1 MNIICFGF
9 GQVAKNFIKKLKDQG
24 TTFKLTTTSREES
37 KTKEFE
43 NINYE
48 SFQFTKEGFDKNF
61 LKRFEEADHILLS
74 IAPIHGVDI
83 VIKNFKDNFK
93 SNKLKWITYL
103 SATSVYGNHNGE
115 WVDENS
121 ETKPTSP
128 NGVERLKV
136 EKEWMQLA
144 SKFDL
149 PFQIFRLS
157 GIYSNQFNI
166 LKRLKSGEAKII
178 NKKNHFFSRI
188 HVEDIA
194 DILLSSLNNLK
205 KKEIYNISDNL
216 PASAE
221 EVAMYGVKLL
231 GIDKPKT
238 IEINE
243 IESEMLKNFYKDSKK
258 VDNKKM
264 KEFFNHKLK
273 YPTYVEGLDS
283 ARLLPAQ
290 ARPSRVWQ
298 KPFGPWCP
306 LPKTLGR

>member
-24 TTFKLTTTSREES
+24 ATFKLTATSREES
-37 KTKEFE
+37 KTEEFE
-43 NINYE
+43 NITYE

-121 ETKPTSP
+121 ETKPTSSK
-128 NGVERLKV
+128 GVERLKV

-194 DILLSSLNNLK
+194 NILFSSLNNFK

-273 YPTYVEGLDS
+273 YPTYVEGLNYI
-283 ARLLPAQ
+283 
-290 ARPSRVWQ
+290 
-298 KPFGPWCP
+298 FN
-306 LPKTLGR
+306 KTI

>member
-24 TTFKLTTTSREES
+24 ATFKLTTTSREES

-43 NINYE
+43 NITYE

-93 SNKLKWITYL
+93 SNKFKWITYL
-103 SATSVYGNHNGE
+103 SATSVYGDHDGE

-128 NGVERLKV
+128 NGIERLKV

-194 DILLSSLNNLK
+194 NILFSSLNNFK

-231 GIDKPKT
+231 GLDKPKT

-273 YPTYVEGLDS
+273 YPTYVEGLNYI
-283 ARLLPAQ
+283 
-290 ARPSRVWQ
+290 
-298 KPFGPWCP
+298 FNN
-306 LPKTLGR
+306 TI

>member
-1 MNIICFGF
+1 MNTKNIICFGF

-24 TTFKLTTTSREES
+24 ITFKLTTTSRED
-37 KTKEFE
+37 TIIKEFE

-48 SFQFTKEGFDKNF
+48 SFQFSEEGFDKNF
-61 LKRFEEADHILLS
+61 ISRFEKADHILLS
-74 IAPIHGVDI
+74 IAPISGTDI
-83 VIKNFKDNFK
+83 VIKNLKDYFK
-93 SNKLKWITYL
+93 SSKFKWITYL
-103 SATSVYGNHNGE
+103 SATSVYGDHNGE

-128 NGVERLKV
+128 NGIERLKV

-194 DILLSSLNNLK
+194 NILFSSLNNFK

-273 YPTYVEGLDS
+273 YPTYVEGLNYI
-283 ARLLPAQ
+283 
-290 ARPSRVWQ
+290 
-298 KPFGPWCP
+298 FN
-306 LPKTLGR
+306 KTI

>member
-1 MNIICFGF
+1 MNTKNIICFGF

-24 TTFKLTTTSREES
+24 ATFRLTTTSREES

-48 SFQFTKEGFDKNF
+48 SFQFTEEGFDKKF
-61 LKRFEEADHILLS
+61 ISRFEEADHILLS
-74 IAPIHGVDI
+74 IAPISGIDI
-83 VIKNFKDNFK
+83 VIKNLKDYFK
-93 SNKLKWITYL
+93 SSKFKWITYL
-103 SATSVYGNHNGE
+103 SATSVYGNHDGE
-115 WVDENS
+115 WVNENS
-121 ETKPTSP
+121 ETKPTSK
-128 NGVERLKV
+128 NGIERLKV
-136 EKEWMQLA
+136 EKEWMKLA
-144 SKFDL
+144 IKFNL

-157 GIYSNQFNI
+157 GIYSNQYNI

-194 DILLSSLNNLK
+194 SILFSSLNNLK
-205 KKEIYNISDNL
+205 KKEIYNISDNQ
-216 PASAE
+216 PTSAE
-221 EVAMYGVKLL
+221 EVTIYGAKLL

-238 IEINE
+238 IEIND

-273 YPTYVEGLDS
+273 YPTYVEGLNYI
-283 ARLLPAQ
+283 
-290 ARPSRVWQ
+290 
-298 KPFGPWCP
+298 FN
-306 LPKTLGR
+306 KTI

>member
-1 MNIICFGF
+1 MSTTNIICFGF
-9 GQVAKNFIKKLKDQG
+9 GQVAKNIIKKLKYQG
-24 TTFKLTTTSREES
+24 ITFSLTTTSREES

-48 SFQFTKEGFDKNF
+48 SFQFSEEGFDKNF
-61 LKRFEEADHILLS
+61 ISRFEEADHILLS
-74 IAPIHGVDI
+74 IPPISGTDI
-83 VIKNFKDNFK
+83 VIKNLKDYFK
-93 SNKLKWITYL
+93 SSKFKWITYL
-103 SATSVYGNHNGE
+103 SATSVYGDHNGE

-128 NGVERLKV
+128 NGIERLKV

-144 SKFDL
+144 SKYDL

-157 GIYSNQFNI
+157 GIYSNQYNI

-194 DILLSSLNNLK
+194 NVLSSSLNNFK
-205 KKEIYNISDNL
+205 KKEIYNISDNQ

-243 IESEMLKNFYKDSKK
+243 IKSEMLKNFYKDSKK

-273 YPTYVEGLDS
+273 YPTYVEGLNYI
-283 ARLLPAQ
+283 
-290 ARPSRVWQ
+290 
-298 KPFGPWCP
+298 FNN
-306 LPKTLGR
+306 TI

>member
-24 TTFKLTTTSREES
+24 AIFKLTTTSREES
-37 KTKEFE
+37 KTEEFE
-43 NINYE
+43 NITYE

-93 SNKLKWITYL
+93 SKKLKWITYL

-128 NGVERLKV
+128 NGVDRLKV

-194 DILLSSLNNLK
+194 NILFSSLNNFK

-273 YPTYVEGLDS
+273 YPTYVEGLNYI
-283 ARLLPAQ
+283 
-290 ARPSRVWQ
+290 
-298 KPFGPWCP
+298 FN
-306 LPKTLGR
+306 KTI

>member
-9 GQVAKNFIKKLKDQG
+9 GQVAKNFIKRLKDQG
-24 TTFKLTTTSREES
+24 AKFKLTATSRKES
-37 KTKEFE
+37 KTEEFE
-43 NINYE
+43 NITYE

-61 LKRFEEADHILLS
+61 LKRFDEADHILLS

-128 NGVERLKV
+128 NGVDRLKV

-194 DILLSSLNNLK
+194 NILFSSLNNFK

-264 KEFFNHKLK
+264 KHFFDYKLK
-273 YPTYVEGLDS
+273 YPSYIEGLHYIFND
-283 ARLLPAQ
+283 
-290 ARPSRVWQ
+290 
-298 KPFGPWCP
+298 KI
-306 LPKTLGR
+306 

>member
-1 MNIICFGF
+1 MKAMNIICFGF
-9 GQVAKNFIKKLKDQG
+9 GQVAKNFIKKLNDQG
-24 TTFKLTTTSREES
+24 VSFKLTTTSREES
-37 KTKEFE
+37 KNKKFE
-43 NINYE
+43 NVNYE
-48 SFQFTKEGFDKNF
+48 SFQFTEKGFDKNF
-61 LKRFEEADHILLS
+61 ISRFEEADHILLS
-74 IAPIHGVDI
+74 IPPINKSDV
-83 VIKNFKDNFK
+83 VIKNFKNYFQSK
-93 SNKLKWITYL
+93 KIKWVTYL

-121 ETKPTSP
+121 ETKPTST
-128 NGVERLKV
+128 NGIERLKV

-157 GIYSNQFNI
+157 GIYSNQYNI

-194 DILLSSLNNLK
+194 IILSSSLNNFK
-205 KKEIYNISDNL
+205 KKEIYNISDNQ

-221 EVAMYGVKLL
+221 EVTMYGVKLL
-231 GIDKPKT
+231 GIGKPKT
-238 IEINE
+238 MEINE
-243 IESEMLKNFYKDSKK
+243 IESKMLKNFYKDSKK

-273 YPTYVEGLDS
+273 YPTYVEGLNYI
-283 ARLLPAQ
+283 
-290 ARPSRVWQ
+290 
-298 KPFGPWCP
+298 FNN
-306 LPKTLGR
+306 TI

>member
-24 TTFKLTTTSREES
+24 ATFKLTTTSREES

-43 NINYE
+43 NITYE

-128 NGVERLKV
+128 NGVDRLKV
-136 EKEWMQLA
+136 EKEWMKLA

-194 DILLSSLNNLK
+194 DILFSSLNNLK

-231 GIDKPKT
+231 GLDKPKT

-273 YPTYVEGLDS
+273 YPTYVEGLNYI
-283 ARLLPAQ
+283 
-290 ARPSRVWQ
+290 
-298 KPFGPWCP
+298 FN
-306 LPKTLGR
+306 KTI

>member
-24 TTFKLTTTSREES
+24 ATFKLTATSREES
-37 KTKEFE
+37 KTEEFE
-43 NINYE
+43 NITYE

-231 GIDKPKT
+231 GLDKPKT

-264 KEFFNHKLK
+264 KQFFNHKLK
-273 YPTYVEGLDS
+273 YPTYVEGLNYI
-283 ARLLPAQ
+283 
-290 ARPSRVWQ
+290 
-298 KPFGPWCP
+298 FN
-306 LPKTLGR
+306 KTI

>member
-1 MNIICFGF
+1 MKTMNIVCFGF
-9 GQVAKNFIKKLKDQG
+9 GQVAKNFIKRLNERG
-24 TTFKLTTTSREES
+24 VPFKLTTTSRENS
-37 KTKEFE
+37 KNKKFE

-48 SFQFTKEGFDKNF
+48 SFQFTEEVFDKN
-61 LKRFEEADHILLS
+61 LISRFEEADHVLLS
-74 IAPIHGVDI
+74 IAPVNGTDI
-83 VIKNFKDNFK
+83 VIKNLKDYFK
-93 SNKLKWITYL
+93 SSKFKWITYL
-103 SATSVYGNHNGE
+103 SATSIYGNHNGE

-121 ETKPTSP
+121 ETKPNSP

-157 GIYSNQFNI
+157 GIYSNQYNI
-166 LKRLKSGEAKII
+166 LKRLKSGEVKII

-194 DILLSSLNNLK
+194 NALSISLNKFK
-205 KKEIYNISDNL
+205 KKEIYNISDNQ

-231 GIDKPKT
+231 GMDKPKA

-243 IESEMLKNFYKDSKK
+243 IENEMLKNFYKDSKK
-258 VDNKKM
+258 VNNKKM
-264 KEFFNHKLK
+264 KEFFSFKLK
-273 YPTYVEGLDS
+273 YPTYVEGLNYI
-283 ARLLPAQ
+283 
-290 ARPSRVWQ
+290 
-298 KPFGPWCP
+298 FNNNI
-306 LPKTLGR
+306 

>member
-48 SFQFTKEGFDKNF
+48 SFQFTEEGFDKNF
-61 LKRFEEADHILLS
+61 LTRFNEADHILLS

-93 SNKLKWITYL
+93 SNKFKWITYL
-103 SATSVYGNHNGE
+103 SATSVYGDHNGE
-115 WVDENS
+115 WVNENS
-121 ETKPTSP
+121 ETKPTSS

-144 SKFDL
+144 IKLDL

-157 GIYSNQFNI
+157 GIYSNQYNI

-188 HVEDIA
+188 HVEDVA
-194 DILLSSLNNLK
+194 KVLSSSINNFK
-205 KKEIYNISDNL
+205 KKEIYNISDNQ

-273 YPTYVEGLDS
+273 YPTYVEGLNYI
-283 ARLLPAQ
+283 
-290 ARPSRVWQ
+290 
-298 KPFGPWCP
+298 FNN
-306 LPKTLGR
+306 TI